1 MIAFPNAKINLGL
14 RITGKRADGYHNLET
29 LFYPVS
35 LHDALEII
43 QDPEE
48 QSGVRFSSTGIA
60 LDIPAE
66 NNLCV
71 KAWQLIRRD
80 YPDLPAVQMHL
91 HKKIPAGAGLGGGS
105 SDASFTLRL
114 LNEKF
119 RLHIPDPQLAAYALE
134 LGSDCPFFLLNKPSI
149 GRGRGE
155 LLTPV
160 QPDLSAWS
168 ILLINPGIHI
178 STAWAF
184 SQIECSASDEALEDI
199 ISRPVHQWKNLLKN
213 DFEKPVFARYPEL
226 AALKLKLY
234 EQGAGYVTLSG
245 TGSSMIAL
253 FSSTPTLPLQ
263 NLPSHYG
270 FTIL

>member
-14 RITGKRADGYHNLET
+14 RITGKRSDGYHNLET

-43 QDPEE
+43 QDPAE

-60 LDIPAE
+60 LDIPPE
-66 NNLCV
+66 KNLCV
-71 KAWQLIRRD
+71 KAWHLIHRD
-80 YPDLPAVQMHL
+80 YPELPSIQLHL

-114 LNEKF
+114 LNDKF
-119 RLHIPDPQLAAYALE
+119 RLNIPDHQLADYALE
-134 LGSDCPFFLLNKPSI
+134 LGSDCPFFLLNKPAI

-160 QPDLSAWS
+160 QPDLSSWS

-184 SQIECSASDEALEDI
+184 AQIECSTPDEALEDI
-199 ISRPVHQWKNLLKN
+199 ISRPADQWRNHLLN

-226 AALKLKLY
+226 ADLKNKLY
-234 EQGAGYVTLSG
+234 ELGAGYVTLSG

-253 FSSTPTLPLQ
+253 FSRMPPLPLS
-263 NLPSHYG
+263 NMPSHYG
-270 FTIL
+270 FMIL